1 LAPDSNGRAGAS
13 DRLQLFIQDAPSAVA
28 MFDRNMN
35 YLAASSRWIRDHR
48 FREPVLGRSHYD
60 VLPDIPERWKEVH
73 RRALAGEVIAKEE
86 DRFDRADGTVQ
97 WLNWEVR
104 PWHNAC
110 GEVGGIVISLE
121 EISERKRAEEALR
134 KSEERFRAVF
144 ENAGNGIAIAN
155 CDGRLREINPA
166 FCKMLG
172 YTREELVGR
181 LAVDFVHPDDQAVN
195 FRQFQRLQQGEA
207 PALEFEHRFLRKDG
221 EAIWVRKSASL
232 LRDNAGRIEAILA
245 LVTDI
250 TERRRMEQALRN
262 ADRRKDEFVA
272 TLAHELRNPLAPIR
286 NAVYILQ
293 RSDYDDAAGRDRAR
307 SLLPMMEKQVDHLV
321 RLVDDLLEVSRITSG
336 KIELQK
342 EMCDVN
348 AILRQAV
355 DTSQP
360 NIQRGGHRLTVELP
374 STPLPLDADPVRLA
388 QVFANLLNNAA
399 KYTEDGGHIWLK
411 AERSGEQVAV
421 SVRDNG
427 IGILPE
433 MLPRVFDLFSQ
444 SEHGRRRSQG
454 GLGLGLA
461 LVRGLVQMHG
471 GRVEARSDGRD
482 RGSEFVV
489 SLPLGAAVTSET
501 NRTSGEEAVQ
511 HPSHRVL
518 VVDDDYA
525 VADSF
530 AMLLA
535 QLGMNVRIAYD
546 GEAALSQVSSFKPH
560 FAFIDIG
567 MPGIDGYE
575 TARRVRMLPEGEHLF
590 LAALTGWG
598 QEKDRRRS
606 VEAGFDRHFVKPIKI
621 DALEDLLASTQSRT
635 TGSVTAT
642 AVDNDIA
649 TTTWSKSRTT

>member
-1 LAPDSNGRAGAS
+1 LDPDSNGRAGAF
-13 DRLQLFIQDAPSAVA
+13 DQLQLFIQDAPSAVA

-60 VLPDIPERWKEVH
+60 VLPDIPKRWKDVH
-73 RRALAGEVIAKEE
+73 RRALAGEVIAKDE

-104 PWHNAC
+104 PWHKAC

-134 KSEERFRAVF
+134 KSEERFRAIF
-144 ENAGNGIAIAN
+144 ENAGSGIAIAS
-155 CDGRLREINPA
+155 CDGRVREINPA
-166 FCKMLG
+166 FCKILG
-172 YTREELVGR
+172 YTREELVGVV
-181 LAVDFVHPDDQAVN
+181 AFDFVHPDDRAKI
-195 FRQFQRLQQGEA
+195 FQEFQQLRMGEVS
-207 PALEFEHRFLRKDG
+207 ALEFEHRYVRKDG

-232 LRDNAGRIEAILA
+232 MRDDAGRLEDILA

-250 TERRRMEQALRN
+250 TERRRMEQVLRD

-293 RSDYDDAAGRDRAR
+293 RSDSDDPAGRTQAR
-307 SLLPMMEKQVDHLV
+307 SLFPMMERQVDHLV

-342 EMCDVN
+342 ERCDLN
-348 AILRQAV
+348 AVLRHAV

-374 STPLPLDADPVRLA
+374 SSPLPLDADPVRLA

-411 AERSGEQVAV
+411 AECSGAQVII

-444 SEHGRRRSQG
+444 SDHGSRRSQG

-471 GRVEARSDGRD
+471 GRVEVRSEGRD
-482 RGSEFVV
+482 RGSEFMV
-489 SLPLGAAVTSET
+489 SLPIGAAGASET
-501 NRTSGEEAVQ
+501 NRTSGERAAP

-518 VVDDDYA
+518 VVDDDRA

-530 AMLLA
+530 AMLLER
-535 QLGMNVRIAYD
+535 LGMNVCIAYN
-546 GEAALSQVSSFKPH
+546 GEAALSHVSTFKPH

-567 MPGIDGYE
+567 MPGMDGYE
-575 TARRVRMLPEGEHLF
+575 TARRIRMLPEGKHLF
-590 LAALTGWG
+590 LAALSGWG
-598 QEKDRRRS
+598 QEEDRRRS

-621 DALEDLLASTQSRT
+621 DVLEELLASTQSRRP
-635 TGSVTAT
+635 SSSALL
-642 AVDNDIA
+642 
-649 TTTWSKSRTT
+649 

>member
-1 LAPDSNGRAGAS
+1 MAPDSNGLAGAS
-13 DRLQLFIQDAPSAVA
+13 DQLQLFIDDAPSAVA
-28 MFDRNMN
+28 MFDRNMT

-48 FREPVLGRSHYD
+48 FSEPVLGRSHYD

-73 RRALAGEVIAKEE
+73 RRALAGEVIAKDE

-104 PWHNAC
+104 PWHNAS
-110 GEVGGIVISLE
+110 GEIGGIVISLE

-134 KSEERFRAVF
+134 KSEERFRAIF

-155 CDGRLREINPA
+155 CDGRVREINPA

-172 YTREELVGR
+172 YTRQELVGR
-181 LAVDFVHPDDQAVN
+181 VAFDFVHPDDQAMN
-195 FRQFQRLQQGEA
+195 LTEFQRLRQGEA
-207 PALEFEHRFLRKDG
+207 PALEFEHRYLRKDG
-221 EAIWVRKSASL
+221 DTIWVHKSASL
-232 LRDNAGRIEAILA
+232 LCDSAGRLEAILA

-250 TERRRMEQALRN
+250 TERRRMGQAMRD

-293 RSDYDDAAGRDRAR
+293 RSDSDDPAGRNRAR

-342 EMCDVN
+342 ERCDLN
-348 AILRQAV
+348 AVLRHAV

-374 STPLPLDADPVRLA
+374 ASPLPLDADPVRLA
-388 QVFANLLNNAA
+388 QIFANLLNNAA

-411 AERSGEQVAV
+411 AECSGEQVIV

-444 SEHGRRRSQG
+444 SDHGRRRSQG

-461 LVRGLVQMHG
+461 LVRGLVQLHG
-471 GRVEARSDGRD
+471 GRVEARSEGLD
-482 RGSEFVV
+482 RGSEFIVT
-489 SLPLGAAVTSET
+489 LPIGAAVTSET
-501 NRTSGEEAVQ
+501 NRTSGEGAAP

-518 VVDDDYA
+518 VVDDDRA

-530 AMLLA
+530 AMLLER
-535 QLGMNVRIAYD
+535 LGMDVRIAYD
-546 GEAALSQVSSFKPH
+546 GAAALALVSTFKPH

-567 MPGIDGYE
+567 MPGMDGYE
-575 TARRVRMLPEGEHLF
+575 TAPHPYAPGGGKPLSRSLERMGSAGGSSTLRGSRVRPSFCQTH
-590 LAALTGWG
+590 
-598 QEKDRRRS
+598 Q
-606 VEAGFDRHFVKPIKI
+606 
-621 DALEDLLASTQSRT
+621 
-635 TGSVTAT
+635 
-642 AVDNDIA
+642 N
-649 TTTWSKSRTT
+649 